1 MFTLLSIAAY
11 CLLGISMIHKDEE
24 YAFELC
30 LLSCSLHGIAHAFGE
45 SVLLGFFKFFPSDAV
60 YMFATGTGFSELFS
74 LVFVLLV
81 LNIGVF
87 FGYVKFPAKFIE
99 FSRFSLYYQYW

>member
-1 MFTLLSIAAY
+1 M
-11 CLLGISMIHKDEE
+11 LGISMIHKDEE
-24 YAFELC
+24 FAFELC

-87 FGYVKFPAKFIE
+87 FGYV
-99 FSRFSLYYQYW
+99 R